1 MMMRMTNGFCS
12 VSYAFSSFLV
22 IYYFTVRSWR
32 LRRNQE
38 GLYMLGRDVLSI
50 QYGYVDQVIDY
61 VQVMGRD

>member
-12 VSYAFSSFLV
+12 VSHAFSSFLV
-22 IYYFTVRSWR
+22 IYYFTVCSWR

-50 QYGYVDQVIDY
+50 QCGYVDQVIDY